1 MPNDLVET
9 FIFETS
15 RFSPNNRIPNKK
27 LEEEFTKYKN
37 KMGIDIT
44 NTELDDNRKYLDKCS
59 YVQKGTLYIQEEKF
73 MYEGFY
79 GLALKIDNQNI
90 RKTISVTGKKVQ
102 KVDYKTDTVLNTC
115 HTIAKATQ
123 EEQLSASKMSRCI
136 KNKII
141 INECYY
147 LS

>member
-90 RKTISVTGKKVQ
+90 RKTISVTVTTSA
-102 KVDYKTDTVLNTC
+102 VESTATYDTSIGSSVSPFKPDNW
-115 HTIAKATQ
+115 K
-123 EEQLSASKMSRCI
+123 
-136 KNKII
+136 KII
-141 INECYY
+141 YY
-147 LS
+147 KHI